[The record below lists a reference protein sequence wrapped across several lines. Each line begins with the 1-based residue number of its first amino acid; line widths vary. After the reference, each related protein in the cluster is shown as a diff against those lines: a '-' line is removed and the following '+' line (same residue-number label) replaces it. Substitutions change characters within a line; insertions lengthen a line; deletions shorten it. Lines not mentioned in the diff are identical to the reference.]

1 MERNTVRTRIR
12 KVYLKYWTESYSDI
26 SILIRFI
33 IRFDSDSKKNRR
45 TERKKHHFITAI
57 RRRIYFYD
65 GPRDRGDDVTNSL
78 PRIYQFHETVK
89 LVGVERI

>member
-33 IRFDSDSKKNRR
+33 IRFDSDSKKID
-45 TERKKHHFITAI
+45 ERSEKNIILLQLYAGEYTFMMDPVIE
-57 RRRIYFYD
+57 
-65 GPRDRGDDVTNSL
+65 VMM
-78 PRIYQFHETVK
+78 
-89 LVGVERI
+89 